1 MVEKGTNPPGYM
13 SNKEEEIDRLKTDE
27 DFKWVSRCQKGDVE
41 AFEALVEK
49 YQKKVL
55 NITYRMIGNYED
67 ACEVVQEAFL
77 SAYKGIRKFR
87 GEARF
92 STWLYSIAIN
102 HAKNHLR
109 KMTARFHHET
119 AALDDPPEME
129 SGPGRGG
136 SPAPESPV
144 VEQLEKKEIQA
155 KVQECINLLDEEHR
169 TVLVLRDLQDFS
181 YEEISD
187 LLKIPDGTVKSRL
200 FRARDALRDSLK
212 KALGDL

>member
-1 MVEKGTNPPGYM
+1 M
-13 SNKEEEIDRLKTDE
+13 SNKEEEIDRLKADE
-27 DFKWVSRCQKGDVE
+27 DYKWVSRCQKGEVQ

-109 KMTARFHHET
+109 KMSARSHHET
-119 AALDDPPEME
+119 PAPDDPVEIE
-129 SGPGRGG
+129 GGPGRGG
-136 SPAPESPV
+136 GPASDSPI

-155 KVQECINLLDEEHR
+155 KVQEGINLLDEEYR

-187 LLKIPDGTVKSRL
+187 ILKIPDGTVKSRL
-200 FRARDALRDSLK
+200 FRARDALRDYLK